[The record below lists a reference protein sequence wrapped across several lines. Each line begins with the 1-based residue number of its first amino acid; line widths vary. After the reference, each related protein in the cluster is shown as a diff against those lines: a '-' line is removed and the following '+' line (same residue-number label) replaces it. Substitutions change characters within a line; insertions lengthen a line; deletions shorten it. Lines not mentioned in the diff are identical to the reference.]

1 MLISEGQGRMKET
14 FSQTSSGGEPELP
27 FGAGSSVPKQE
38 DQDPDVV
45 VIKGPPRPTGYPTYQ
60 TSTSSSKTQP
70 EEPPMNPSTPSALNV
85 KRSIDR
91 QRKEQRAVS
100 SILSGVGLAL
110 LLIIVGCATLS
121 CFGGYVL
128 WKQIQRQSVTVDQ
141 MEQRINKELASLQ
154 ARDAELASGLE
165 SAGAQLAKQQSLLE
179 QAKSQLSRQEKD
191 ISVLRQRLSNLEG
204 DSGERR
210 R

>member
-1 MLISEGQGRMKET
+1 MLKSEGQGRMKET

-27 FGAGSSVPKQE
+27 FGKESSVPRDE
-38 DQDPDVV
+38 AQDPDVV
-45 VIKGPPRPTGYPTYQ
+45 VIKGPPRPTGYPTHQ
-60 TSTSSSKTQP
+60 TSTSSSKTQQ
-70 EEPPMNPSTPSALNV
+70 EEPSMNPSTPSALNV

-110 LLIIVGCATLS
+110 LLIIVGSATLS

-128 WKQIQRQSVTVDQ
+128 WRQIQKQSVTVDQ
-141 MEQRINKELASLQ
+141 MEQRVNKEIASLQ

-179 QAKSQLSRQEKD
+179 QAKAQLSRQEKD
-191 ISVLRQRLSNLEG
+191 ISVLRQRLSGLEG